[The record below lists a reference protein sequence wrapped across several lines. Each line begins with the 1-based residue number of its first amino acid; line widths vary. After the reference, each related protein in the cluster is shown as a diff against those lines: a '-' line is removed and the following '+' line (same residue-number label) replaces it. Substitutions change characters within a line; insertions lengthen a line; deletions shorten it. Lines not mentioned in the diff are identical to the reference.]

1 MPPSAPA
8 QEELKHLPQSLSH
21 PRWKPARV
29 VWSGQ
34 KDASQ
39 TEQPLNPPARTEEV
53 KVILWMMK
61 SFLTEPDLIGY
72 RLTDPRV

>member
-1 MPPSAPA
+1 MLPSAPA
-8 QEELKHLPQSLSH
+8 QVELRHLPQSLLP

-39 TEQPLNPPARTEEV
+39 TEQLLNPPARTEEV
-53 KVILWMMK
+53 KLILWMIK
-61 SFLTEPDLIGY
+61 RFLN
-72 RLTDPRV
+72 

>member
-1 MPPSAPA
+1 MPPSALA
-8 QEELKHLPQSLSH
+8 QEELRRLPQSLTH

-39 TEQPLNPPARTEEV
+39 TEQLLNPTVRTKEV
-53 KVILWMMK
+53 KIILWMLK
-61 SFLTEPDLIGY
+61 CFLNEPDLIGY